1 LRRGARQRG
10 AGAGTE
16 TNDNNISDNLSD
28 KICAQLFLDVQV
40 HLSTS
45 LGFCQIKDQPL
56 ALSSF
61 LAQVLESYA
70 KDKKFK
76 FLCMYF
82 RNMGG
87 VLQLLALQQ
96 LI

>member
-45 LGFCQIKDQPL
+45 LGFCQIKGS
-56 ALSSF
+56 AFGSF
-61 LAQVLESYA
+61 KLLGTGIRIVCKRQEIQVSLYA
-70 KDKKFK
+70 
-76 FLCMYF
+76 F
-82 RNMGG
+82 RNTGG